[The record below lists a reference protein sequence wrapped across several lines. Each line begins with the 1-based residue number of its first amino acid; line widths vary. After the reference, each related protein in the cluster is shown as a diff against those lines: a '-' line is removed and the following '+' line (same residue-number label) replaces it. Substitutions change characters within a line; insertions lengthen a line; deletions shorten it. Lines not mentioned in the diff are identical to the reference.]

1 MKVKISDKRVNDT
14 SLCEVF
20 TYAEE
25 EKETNLNFDYKEKVW
40 RVWTSVPTHITKLLK
55 LKDNNFKVDS
65 VTETGAI
72 TSIKGTLLPKQV
84 SFRNII
90 ELSEEQKEELK
101 ERGKIARKHLH
112 K

>member
-1 MKVKISDKRVNDT
+1 MKVRINDQRIKDT

-25 EKETNLNFDYKEKVW
+25 EKETNLNFDYKEQVW

-65 VTETGAI
+65 VTEMGTI
-72 TSIKGTLLPKQV
+72 TSIKGTLLPKQI

-90 ELSEEQKEELK
+90 EFSEEQREEMK
-101 ERGKIARKHLH
+101 KRGKIASKHLH

>member
-1 MKVKISDKRVNDT
+1 MKVRINDQRINDT

-25 EKETNLNFDYKEKVW
+25 EKETTLIFDYKNKIW
-40 RVWTSVPTHITKLLK
+40 NVWTSVPTHITKLLK

-65 VTETGAI
+65 VTKTGTI
-72 TSIKGTLLPKQV
+72 TSIKGTLFPKQI

-90 ELSEEQKEELK
+90 SEERKEQLK
-101 ERGKIARKHLH
+101 EICKKKQRMFWEK
-112 K
+112 